1 MTLSINTR
9 FTDACKRGQFKD
21 IVLFERA
28 AALCERYNHSDVQL
42 REYVESEAKSLEAK
56 VRYLEMFIDTMT
68 H

>member
-1 MTLSINTR
+1 MERQGHRINLVR
-9 FTDACKRGQFKD
+9 LECGD

-56 VRYLEMFIDTMT
+56 VRYLAMFIDTMT